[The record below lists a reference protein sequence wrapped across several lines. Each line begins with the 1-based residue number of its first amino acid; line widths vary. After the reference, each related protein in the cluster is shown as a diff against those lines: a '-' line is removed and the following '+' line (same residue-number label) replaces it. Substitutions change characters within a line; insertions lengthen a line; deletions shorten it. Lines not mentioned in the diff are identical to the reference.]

1 MNTKEPVLF
10 TIRFPDIVGYRS
22 AEYRAECEIEI
33 QNDYAWQIAHE
44 YETNNAAIPENVQNA
59 LDEYCGQNEDLDWS
73 KYAYALRKMFAS
85 DVLYAIL
92 KDKNYPSNTKERFFP
107 EWHAYEDSL
116 YIDIPES
123 AKPYLHEWVL
133 AALEDGS
140 DVISELA
147 MFFFVIDNSPCG
159 LPNEPEELAEYME
172 IDYVPYPDCSLQ
184 NASNLHNDYFT
195 ESVAKWIADNVSS
208 ELIEQCNSNKA
219 LLAELWNALI
229 EAIEEESDD

>member
-1 MNTKEPVLF
+1 MNTKEIVLI
-10 TIRFPDIVGYRS
+10 TIRFPDIVGYKS

-59 LDEYCGQNEDLDWS
+59 LDEYCGQN
-73 KYAYALRKMFAS
+73 
-85 DVLYAIL
+85 
-92 KDKNYPSNTKERFFP
+92 
-107 EWHAYEDSL
+107 
-116 YIDIPES
+116 
-123 AKPYLHEWVL
+123 WVL

-208 ELIEQCNSNKA
+208 ELIEQCNSNRA

-229 EAIEEESDD
+229 EAIEESDD